1 MDYDD
6 DILLQDAPGDNV
18 DDLDVCIDE
27 TVVSKD
33 FEYLLS
39 KDTPEVDSWKDD
51 DITAIDLS
59 VDGARQ
65 HVLDQAVAEF
75 EHIRGKCAQILGTR
89 NPTAE
94 ELIEYFFGRD
104 SSVYGAFKQEV
115 DSHKVGYNTFRKC
128 IGMFLLCCRYGEKE
142 WGIRDMF
149 QNS

>member
-75 EHIRGKCAQILGTR
+75 EHIRGKCAQISWARETQQQK
-89 NPTAE
+89 
-94 ELIEYFFGRD
+94 
-104 SSVYGAFKQEV
+104 S
-115 DSHKVGYNTFRKC
+115 
-128 IGMFLLCCRYGEKE
+128 
-142 WGIRDMF
+142 
-149 QNS
+149 